1 MTYVEGEHYIF
12 NEDGQYCEVI
22 LLKDLSD
29 ETWEKYQLEVMKFLH
44 NWGGSL
50 NETFEVSH
58 RKKGGYAGYG
68 NWYIREVGTTPYG

>member
-1 MTYVEGEHYIF
+1 MYVEGERYIF

-29 ETWEKYQLEVMKFLH
+29 EIWEKYQLEVVKFLH
-44 NWGGSL
+44 NWKYLKL

-58 RKKGGYAGYG
+58 RKNEGHAAYG